1 MVIPGGR
8 NVYQYSDHEVQ
19 QVAKQIL
26 THLQENPHKND
37 SLKGI
42 CEWWLFEERINYTID
57 LVTNA
62 LQFLLS
68 NNLITERKKFDTNCI
83 YQINQLRKNETAP
96 CGSQARGI

>member
-1 MVIPGGR
+1 M
-8 NVYQYSDHEVQ
+8 YQDSDHEVQ
-19 QVAKQIL
+19 QVANQIL
-26 THLQENPHKND
+26 MHLQENPHKKD

-68 NNLITERKKFDTNCI
+68 NNLITERKNFGTNCI
-83 YQINQLRKNETAP
+83 YQINPLMKNETAP
-96 CGSQARGI
+96 LGRQARGI